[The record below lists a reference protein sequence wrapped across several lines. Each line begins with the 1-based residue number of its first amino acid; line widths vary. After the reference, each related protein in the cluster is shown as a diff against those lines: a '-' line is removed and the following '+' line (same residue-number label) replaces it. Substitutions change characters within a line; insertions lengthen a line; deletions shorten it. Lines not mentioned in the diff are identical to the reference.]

1 MSRIIPCRADLP
13 GAQRS
18 RTDIWTSCSRLQRHG
33 TRIDIHLHDGGSPGT
48 WHLELIMEGPGRPDS
63 AAGPQSATRTA
74 WYRPIRPPRTASPGN
89 WPMRGQPRHRRR
101 VQPPVLAIVR
111 LRAAGVTI
119 ACGHDG
125 TGDLWSPWCQ
135 GGWFTGTRTSRA
147 SAATVAVK
155 SRRAS
160 PWLTV
165 RLPASARLRLTLP
178 LTLRTRPPSYAT
190 PFGTARP

>member
-1 MSRIIPCRADLP
+1 VPRGPSWRATIPAGHLDIVFALAD
-13 GAQRS
+13 
-18 RTDIWTSCSRLQRHG
+18 RHG

-48 WHLELIMEGPGRPDS
+48 WHLELIIEGPGRPDS

-125 TGDLWSPWCQ
+125 I
-135 GGWFTGTRTSRA
+135 GTCGALVSGRLVHRHPDEPRVRGNSCGQITKGLAVADRT
-147 SAATVAVK
+147 
-155 SRRAS
+155 
-160 PWLTV
+160 P
-165 RLPASARLRLTLP
+165 ARLRPPLP
-178 LTLRTRPPSYAT
+178 DPDAEPAHAAPVLRHAFRHCPAVTR
-190 PFGTARP
+190 